1 MYDPSMRVLTVLEL
15 LQSRGR
21 LSGAELANYM
31 EVSVRTVQRYIARLQ
46 DLGIPVAST
55 RGPGGS
61 YRLKPGFRLP
71 PLMFGTDEAF
81 AVALGL
87 DALTYLGL
95 GAVAPATAGVKAKLE
110 RVLPEAVGERVG
122 ALRSVLDLEK
132 PRWIVDADVAV
143 LTRLA
148 SAIHARQRVRLGY
161 SARNGSVSERDLEP
175 FGLMQHEGR
184 WFLAGYCLL
193 RSGLRL
199 FRVDRVKAVDV
210 LGETFERPEDFEMSA
225 FLYNSIAFAPAP
237 WRVEVW
243 LGAPPEVLEM
253 RLPRAKAVLE
263 PEANGTRLCCGV
275 ADLGEFALL
284 LLHASLQLGCRLEV
298 RRPAELTDAFRAVA
312 QRALEVARASPGSG
326 PGRTGL
332 DD

>member
-15 LQSRGR
+15 LQSHGR
-21 LSGAELANYM
+21 LSGAELAGRM

-55 RGPGGS
+55 RGSDGG
-61 YRLKPGFRLP
+61 YRLAPGFRLP

-95 GAVAPATAGVKAKLE
+95 GAVAPATAGVKAKLD
-110 RVLPEAVGERVG
+110 RVLPEAVRERVR

-132 PRWIVDADVAV
+132 PRWIVDADVAI

-148 SAIHARQRVRLGY
+148 SAVHACQRVRLGY
-161 SARNGSVSERDLEP
+161 SARDGSASERDLEP
-175 FGLMQHEGR
+175 LGLMQHEGR

-193 RSGLRL
+193 RRGLRL
-199 FRVDRVKAVDV
+199 FRVDRIKAASI
-210 LGETFERPEDFEMSA
+210 LGETFERPEDFKMSA
-225 FLYNSIAFAPAP
+225 FLYNSVAFAPAP

-243 LGAPPEVLEM
+243 LGVPPEVLEP
-253 RLPRAKAVLE
+253 RLPRAKALLE
-263 PEANGTRLCCGV
+263 SEANGTRLCCGV
-275 ADLGEFALL
+275 ADLEEFALL
-284 LLHASLQLGCRLEV
+284 LLHVLLHTGCRLEV
-298 RRPAELTDAFRAVA
+298 RHPAELTAAFDTVA
-312 QRALEVARASPGSG
+312 RLALEVVRAGQPVENKPGG
-326 PGRTGL
+326 
-332 DD
+332 